1 MKISVVIPTFNRIS
15 LVARAIDSVLKQSL
29 NPYEI
34 IVVDDGS
41 DDGTSEMIKNKYKS
55 IKLIQQQNNGVSAA
69 RNNGIKHA
77 KGDWIGLL
85 DSDDEWTEKK
95 LENKADRL
103 VKTPEYD
110 FCHTNEIWIRN
121 GVRVN
126 QRKKHEKY
134 GGYIFDK
141 CLDICRISPSSVL
154 FRKNILDHIGWFD
167 SQLPV
172 CEDYDLWLR
181 ITSEYRILFIDEPL
195 IIKYGGH
202 DDQLSHSVE
211 SIEFFR
217 IKSLENLLDRTEL
230 STSNRVLA
238 IQMIIKKYNIYLSGL
253 VKRKKQSEA
262 RQIKEKRQNEIVCHS
277 FSRIKLR

>member
-41 DDGTSEMIKNKYKS
+41 EDGTSEMIQNKYKS

-69 RNNGIKHA
+69 RNKGIEHA
-77 KGDWIGLL
+77 KGVWIGLL
-85 DSDDEWTEKK
+85 DSDDEWKEKK
-95 LENKADRL
+95 LENQADRL
-103 VKTPEYD
+103 IKTPEYD

-202 DDQLSHSVE
+202 DDQLSRSVE

-230 STSNRVLA
+230 STNNRVLA
-238 IQMIIKKYNIYLSGL
+238 IQMIIKKYNIYLNGL
-253 VKRKKQSEA
+253 VKRKKRSEA
-262 RQIKEKRQNEIVCHS
+262 QKIKEK
-277 FSRIKLR
+277 IKFWKKDMIEY

>member
-1 MKISVVIPTFNRIS
+1 MKISVVIPTFNRIR

-41 DDGTSEMIKNKYKS
+41 DDGTSEMIQNKYKS

-77 KGDWIGLL
+77 KGDWIALL

-95 LENKADRL
+95 LENQVDRL
-103 VKTPEYD
+103 IKTPEYD

-154 FRKNILDHIGWFD
+154 FRKNILDHVGWFD
-167 SQLPV
+167 DQLPV

-181 ITSEYRILFIDEPL
+181 ITSEYRILFIDDPL

-230 STSNRVLA
+230 STNNRVLA
-238 IQMIIKKYNIYLSGL
+238 IQMIIKKYNIYLNGL
-253 VKRKKQSEA
+253 VKRKKQGEA
-262 RQIKEKRQNEIVCHS
+262 DQIKEK
-277 FSRIKLR
+277 IKFWKKDMIEY

>member
-1 MKISVVIPTFNRIS
+1 MKISVVIPTFNRIR

-41 DDGTSEMIKNKYKS
+41 DDGTSEMIQNKYKS

-69 RNNGIKHA
+69 RNKGIEHA

-95 LENKADRL
+95 LENQADRL
-103 VKTPEYD
+103 IKTPEYD

-126 QRKKHEKY
+126 QRKKHKKY
-134 GGYIFDK
+134 GGYIFGK

-154 FRKNILDHIGWFD
+154 FRKNILDHVGWFD
-167 SQLPV
+167 NQLPV

-230 STSNRVLA
+230 STNNRVLA
-238 IQMIIKKYNIYLSGL
+238 IQMIIKKYNIYLNGL

-262 RQIKEKRQNEIVCHS
+262 QKIKEK
-277 FSRIKLR
+277 IKFWKKDMIEY

>member
-41 DDGTSEMIKNKYKS
+41 DDGTSEMIQNKYKS

-69 RNNGIKHA
+69 RNKGIEHA

-95 LENKADRL
+95 LENQADRL
-103 VKTPEYD
+103 IKTPEYD

-126 QRKKHEKY
+126 QRKKHKKY
-134 GGYIFDK
+134 GGYIFGK

-230 STSNRVLA
+230 STNNRVLA
-238 IQMIIKKYNIYLSGL
+238 IQMIIKKYNIYLNGL

-262 RQIKEKRQNEIVCHS
+262 QQIKEK
-277 FSRIKLR
+277 IKFWKKDMIEY

>member
-41 DDGTSEMIKNKYKS
+41 DDGTSEMIQNKYKS

-77 KGDWIGLL
+77 KGDWIALL

-95 LENKADRL
+95 LENQVDRL
-103 VKTPEYD
+103 IKTPEYD

-154 FRKNILDHIGWFD
+154 FRKNILDHVGWFD
-167 SQLPV
+167 DQLPV

-181 ITSEYRILFIDEPL
+181 ITAEYRILFIDDPL

-202 DDQLSHSVE
+202 DDQLSHGVE
-211 SIEFFR
+211 GIEFFR
-217 IKSLENLLDRTEL
+217 IKSLENLLERSEL
-230 STSNRVLA
+230 STDNRILS
-238 IQMIIKKYNIYLSGL
+238 IQMIIKKYNIYLNGL
-253 VKRKKQSEA
+253 VKRKKQGEA
-262 RQIKEKRQNEIVCHS
+262 DQIEEK
-277 FSRIKLR
+277 IKFWKKDMIEY

>member
-41 DDGTSEMIKNKYKS
+41 DDGTSEMIQNKYKS

-77 KGDWIGLL
+77 KGDWIALL

-95 LENKADRL
+95 LENQVDRL
-103 VKTPEYD
+103 IKTSEYN

-154 FRKNILDHIGWFD
+154 FRKNILDHVGWFD
-167 SQLPV
+167 DQLPV

-181 ITSEYRILFIDEPL
+181 ITAEYRILFIDDPL

-202 DDQLSHSVE
+202 DDKLSHGVE
-211 SIEFFR
+211 GIEFFR
-217 IKSLENLLDRTEL
+217 IKSLENLLERSEL
-230 STSNRVLA
+230 STDNRILS
-238 IQMIIKKYNIYLSGL
+238 IQMIIKKYNIYLNGL
-253 VKRKKQSEA
+253 VKRKKQGEA
-262 RQIKEKRQNEIVCHS
+262 DQIKEK
-277 FSRIKLR
+277 IKFWKKDMIEY

>member
-41 DDGTSEMIKNKYKS
+41 DDGTSEMIQNKYKS

-77 KGDWIGLL
+77 KGDWIALL

-95 LENKADRL
+95 LENQVDRL
-103 VKTPEYD
+103 IKTPEYD

-154 FRKNILDHIGWFD
+154 FRKNILDHVGWFD
-167 SQLPV
+167 NQLPV

-181 ITSEYRILFIDEPL
+181 ITAEYRILFIDEPL

-202 DDQLSHSVE
+202 DDQLSHGVE
-211 SIEFFR
+211 GIEFFR
-217 IKSLENLLDRTEL
+217 IKSLENLLERSEL
-230 STSNRVLA
+230 STDNRILS
-238 IQMIIKKYNIYLSGL
+238 IQMIIKKYNIYLNGL
-253 VKRKKQSEA
+253 VKRKKQGEA
-262 RQIKEKRQNEIVCHS
+262 DQIKEK
-277 FSRIKLR
+277 IKFWKKDMIEY

>member
-41 DDGTSEMIKNKYKS
+41 DDGTSEMIQNKYKS

-95 LENKADRL
+95 LENQANRL
-103 VKTPEYD
+103 IKTPEYD

-154 FRKNILDHIGWFD
+154 FRKNILDHVGWFD
-167 SQLPV
+167 DQLPV

-181 ITSEYRILFIDEPL
+181 ITAEYRILFIDDPL

-202 DDQLSHSVE
+202 DDQLSHGVE
-211 SIEFFR
+211 GIEFFR
-217 IKSLENLLDRTEL
+217 IKSLENLLEGSEL
-230 STSNRVLA
+230 STDNRLLS
-238 IQMIIKKYNIYLSGL
+238 IQMIIKKYNIYLNGL
-253 VKRKKQSEA
+253 VKRKKQGEA
-262 RQIKEKRQNEIVCHS
+262 DQIKEK
-277 FSRIKLR
+277 IKFWKKDMIEY

>member
-15 LVARAIDSVLKQSL
+15 LVARVIDSVLKQSL

-41 DDGTSEMIKNKYKS
+41 DDGTSEMIQNKYKS

-69 RNNGIKHA
+69 RNKGIKHA

-95 LENKADRL
+95 LENQANGL
-103 VKTPEYD
+103 IKTPEYD

-154 FRKNILDHIGWFD
+154 FRKNILDHVGWFD
-167 SQLPV
+167 DQLPV

-181 ITSEYRILFIDEPL
+181 ITAEYRILFIDEPL

-202 DDQLSHSVE
+202 DDQLSHGVE
-211 SIEFFR
+211 GIEFFR
-217 IKSLENLLDRTEL
+217 IKSLENLLERSEL
-230 STSNRVLA
+230 STDNRILS
-238 IQMIIKKYNIYLSGL
+238 IQMIIKKYNIYLNGL
-253 VKRKKQSEA
+253 VKRKKQGEA
-262 RQIKEKRQNEIVCHS
+262 DQIKEK
-277 FSRIKLR
+277 IKFWKKDMIEY

>member
-41 DDGTSEMIKNKYKS
+41 DDGTSEMINNKYKS

-77 KGDWIGLL
+77 KGDWIALL

-95 LENKADRL
+95 LENQVDRL
-103 VKTPEYD
+103 IKAPEYD

-154 FRKNILDHIGWFD
+154 FRKNILDHVGWFD
-167 SQLPV
+167 NQLPV

-217 IKSLENLLDRTEL
+217 IMSLENLLEKSEL
-230 STSNRVLA
+230 SRDNRILS
-238 IQMIIKKYNIYLSGL
+238 IQMIIKKYNIYLNGL
-253 VKRKKQSEA
+253 VKRKKQGEVD
-262 RQIKEKRQNEIVCHS
+262 QIKEK
-277 FSRIKLR
+277 IKFWKKDMIEY

>member
-41 DDGTSEMIKNKYKS
+41 DDGTSEMIQNKYKS

-95 LENKADRL
+95 LENQVDRL
-103 VKTPEYD
+103 IKTPEYD

-154 FRKNILDHIGWFD
+154 FRKNILDHVGWFD
-167 SQLPV
+167 DQLPV

-181 ITSEYRILFIDEPL
+181 ITAEYRILFIDDPL

-202 DDQLSHSVE
+202 DDQLSHGVE
-211 SIEFFR
+211 GIEFFR
-217 IKSLENLLDRTEL
+217 IKSLESLLERSEL
-230 STSNRVLA
+230 STDNRILS
-238 IQMIIKKYNIYLSGL
+238 IQMIIKKYNIYLNGL
-253 VKRKKQSEA
+253 VKRKKQGEA
-262 RQIKEKRQNEIVCHS
+262 DQIKEK
-277 FSRIKLR
+277 IKFWKKDMIEY

>member
-41 DDGTSEMIKNKYKS
+41 DDGTSEMIQNKYKS

-77 KGDWIGLL
+77 KGDWIALL

-95 LENKADRL
+95 LENQVDRL
-103 VKTPEYD
+103 IKTPEYD

-154 FRKNILDHIGWFD
+154 FRKNILDHVGWFD
-167 SQLPV
+167 DQLPV

-181 ITSEYRILFIDEPL
+181 ITAEYRILFIDDPL

-202 DDQLSHSVE
+202 DDQLSHGVE
-211 SIEFFR
+211 GIEFFR
-217 IKSLENLLDRTEL
+217 IKSLENLLERSEL
-230 STSNRVLA
+230 STDNRILS
-238 IQMIIKKYNIYLSGL
+238 IQMIIKKYNIYLNGL
-253 VKRKKQSEA
+253 VKRKKQGEA
-262 RQIKEKRQNEIVCHS
+262 DQIKEKIKFWKKDMNEY
-277 FSRIKLR
+277 

>member
-41 DDGTSEMIKNKYKS
+41 DDGTSEMIQNKYKS

-77 KGDWIGLL
+77 KGDWIALL
-85 DSDDEWTEKK
+85 DSDDEWIEKK
-95 LENKADRL
+95 LENQVDRL
-103 VKTPEYD
+103 IKTPEYD

-230 STSNRVLA
+230 STNNRVLA
-238 IQMIIKKYNIYLSGL
+238 IQMIIKKYNIYLNGL

-262 RQIKEKRQNEIVCHS
+262 QKIKEK
-277 FSRIKLR
+277 IKFWKKDMIEY

>member
-41 DDGTSEMIKNKYKS
+41 DDGTSEMIQNKYKS

-69 RNNGIKHA
+69 RNKGIKHA

-95 LENKADRL
+95 LENQADRL
-103 VKTPEYD
+103 IQNPEYD

-154 FRKNILDHIGWFD
+154 FRKNILDHVGWFD
-167 SQLPV
+167 NQLPV

-181 ITSEYRILFIDEPL
+181 ITAEYRILFIDEPL

-217 IKSLENLLDRTEL
+217 IMSLENLLERSEL
-230 STSNRVLA
+230 STDNRILS
-238 IQMIIKKYNIYLSGL
+238 IQMIIKKYNIYLNGL
-253 VKRKKQSEA
+253 VKRKKQGEA
-262 RQIKEKRQNEIVCHS
+262 DQIEKK
-277 FSRIKLR
+277 IKFWKKDMIEY

>member
-1 MKISVVIPTFNRIS
+1 MKISVVIPTFNRIR

-41 DDGTSEMIKNKYKS
+41 DDGTSEMIQNKYKS
-55 IKLIQQQNNGVSAA
+55 IKLIQQQNDGVSAA
-69 RNNGIKHA
+69 RNKGIEHA
-77 KGDWIGLL
+77 KGDWIALL

-95 LENKADRL
+95 LENQVDRL
-103 VKTPEYD
+103 IKAPEYD

-154 FRKNILDHIGWFD
+154 FRKNILDHVGWFD
-167 SQLPV
+167 DQLPV

-181 ITSEYRILFIDEPL
+181 ITAEYRILFIDDPL

-202 DDQLSHSVE
+202 DDQLSHGVE
-211 SIEFFR
+211 GIEFFR
-217 IKSLENLLDRTEL
+217 IKSLENLLERSEL
-230 STSNRVLA
+230 STDNRILS
-238 IQMIIKKYNIYLSGL
+238 IQMIIKKYNIYLNGL
-253 VKRKKQSEA
+253 VKRKKQGEA
-262 RQIKEKRQNEIVCHS
+262 DQIKEK
-277 FSRIKLR
+277 IKFWKKDMIEY